1 MVHREPGVGTFTS
14 LWYIIFSIKFLMFE
28 ISTVQVQL
36 FVICPLYLEYHWCSR
51 YPSSTKFNKKKYNTI
66 LCDSMLNDLH
76 WYSQYVIH
84 WYSHNVGSWLPLTRV
99 VWGPL
104 MLCGL
109 PGDCLML
116 WHFPVYIQF
125 YPFHDADFY
134 ERNALLRFWIA

>member
-1 MVHREPGVGTFTS
+1 MLSWTQLGREITS
-14 LWYIIFSIKFLMFE
+14 RHPRMRYPLYKYNS
-28 ISTVQVQL
+28 
-36 FVICPLYLEYHWCSR
+36 VICPLYLEYHWCSR
-51 YPSSTKFNKKKYNTI
+51 YLSSTKFNKKKYNTI

-99 VWGPL
+99 VWGSL

-109 PGDCLML
+109 PGNCLML

-125 YPFHDADFY
+125 YPFHDADFC